1 MKRMRSVSIYLGAI
15 LAASAVAAAS
25 ASATVRP
32 HFVFAG
38 TPPPTSEEVNI
49 KLVSPSAN
57 FYVEGSSSRLIEC
70 TMARGHG
77 EILNSFG
84 GIGMINKLAITF
96 EECSVPG
103 HTTTCSI
110 NGSLT
115 HGSIKTAVI
124 ESELGYEPPA
134 VTSEVLFNMVPNGGV
149 FGEVTFSGT
158 SCPLAPGTYQIEK
171 GVIPE
176 IPSIDVDTAS
186 PIAWFLGVFELN
198 AFDEQW
204 HKEIEV
210 MSGSTILDHLKL
222 GAKGIGLEAEL
233 EFNLTSGKV
242 TIKTT

>member
-149 FGEVTFSGT
+149 FGEVTFSG
-158 SCPLAPGTYQIEK
+158 SPASSWHVPDRKRRHPRNPLHRRGHRFTDRMVPG
-171 GVIPE
+171 GVR
-176 IPSIDVDTAS
+176 TQR
-186 PIAWFLGVFELN
+186 LR
-198 AFDEQW
+198 
-204 HKEIEV
+204 
-210 MSGSTILDHLKL
+210 
-222 GAKGIGLEAEL
+222 
-233 EFNLTSGKV
+233 
-242 TIKTT
+242 